1 MLDIGAPEFIL
12 LVVLAIVMFGPERIP
27 DLAKKAAKVVHFLR
41 NIANGATNQL
51 KAELGPEYADLTVAD
66 LNPKTF
72 IQKHLLDQI
81 QDEVDGIKA
90 DVEGLKEDLKEDAAE
105 LNAITG
111 EVDAAWKADGSSS
124 DASTTGSEPEL
135 VSVAVAPF
143 DTEAT

>member
-27 DLAKKAAKVVHFLR
+27 DLAKKAAKVVYFLR

-81 QDEVDGIKA
+81 QDEVDGIKK
-90 DVEGLKEDLKEDAAE
+90 DVEGIKDDLKEDAAE
-105 LNAITG
+105 LTAITG
-111 EVDAAWKADGSSS
+111 EVEAAMKSDGSSS
-124 DASTTGSEPEL
+124 SQTSPEPEL
-135 VSVAVAPF
+135 VSVSVAPF